1 MKTDNSSPII
11 PLNFSSRN
19 SLLSANSE
27 LITHL
32 QDRLKAKRFR
42 PQEGDNTKLAY
53 MRVYLQAIQVQNSIL
68 KDTELDEIKN
78 EIEELKE
85 ALKSQSKR

>member
-11 PLNFSSRN
+11 PLNFCSRN

>member
-1 MKTDNSSPII
+1 MKTDNSSPIVT
-11 PLNFSSRN
+11 LNFSSRD

-27 LITHL
+27 LIAHL

>member
-1 MKTDNSSPII
+1 MKTDNSSPIVT
-11 PLNFSSRN
+11 LNFSSRN
-19 SLLSANSE
+19 SLLNANSE
-27 LITHL
+27 LIVQL
-32 QDRLKAKRFR
+32 QNRLKAKRFR
-42 PQEGDNTKLAY
+42 PQEGDSTKLAY

>member
-1 MKTDNSSPII
+1 MKTDNSSPIVT
-11 PLNFSSRN
+11 LNFSSRN

>member
-1 MKTDNSSPII
+1 MKTDNSSPIVT
-11 PLNFSSRN
+11 LNFSSRN
-19 SLLSANSE
+19 SLLNANSE
-27 LITHL
+27 LIVQL
-32 QDRLKAKRFR
+32 QNRLKAKRFR
-42 PQEGDNTKLAY
+42 PQEGDSTKLAY

-85 ALKSQSKR
+85 ALKSQSKI

>member
-85 ALKSQSKR
+85 ALKSQSKK

>member
-1 MKTDNSSPII
+1 MKTDNSSPIV

>member
-1 MKTDNSSPII
+1 MKTTNSKPEISIY
-11 PLNFSSRN
+11 FSKRE
-19 SLLSANSE
+19 SLLSSNSE
-27 LITHL
+27 IIKQL
-32 QDRLKAKRFR
+32 QERLKAKRFR
-42 PQEGDNTKLAY
+42 PQEGDSTKLAY

-85 ALKSQSKR
+85 ALKSQSKK

>member
-1 MKTDNSSPII
+1 
-11 PLNFSSRN
+11 
-19 SLLSANSE
+19 
-27 LITHL
+27 L

-53 MRVYLQAIQVQNSIL
+53 RRVYLQAIQVQNSIL